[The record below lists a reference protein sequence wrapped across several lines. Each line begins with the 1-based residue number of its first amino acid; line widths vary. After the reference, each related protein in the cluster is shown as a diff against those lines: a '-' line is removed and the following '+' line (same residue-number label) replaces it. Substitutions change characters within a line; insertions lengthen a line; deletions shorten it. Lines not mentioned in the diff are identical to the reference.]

1 MKKNLFLGIA
11 LIALLM
17 ISCKSDDNGLVD
29 YDNQSPSTPLNLTA
43 TNITENSIQLSWEP
57 STDNVSVTGYT
68 LYLDENNIQTITEGT
83 STTISN
89 LVAGVSYNIYVIAF
103 DAEENESDQSNTL
116 TVMTEESQLVL
127 NFETNLSQMG
137 LYSGDLSNLTPAEGV
152 HLYDLNS
159 RLFTDYAHKQ
169 RLVRMPNG
177 EAMQYN
183 GNSLLPIYPDNTIIS
198 KTFYYYEDESNT
210 SSNKII
216 IETRVLIKTEGTWK
230 LGNYIW
236 NSNMTDAVYSDN
248 AIIVPVSYLDAEG
261 ITQDIQYQVPSN
273 QDCITCHHIYDDIV
287 PIGPKLRAMN
297 FNPNN
302 EETSINQLQHFINLG
317 LLEGVSNVSN
327 IDVLADWE
335 DEANF
340 DLLDRGRSY
349 IDVNCAHCHQPGGF
363 VPTGFLL
370 DFRLEVEFSETGIYS
385 RRGQIEDRIQSTT
398 PTYMM
403 PQIGRSLV
411 HDEGV
416 SMLIE
421 YLEAIE
427 E

>member
-1 MKKNLFLGIA
+1 MKKYFILSITCLA
-11 LIALLM
+11 LILT
-17 ISCKSDDNGLVD
+17 SCKSDDNGFTPVDDGDPDPIAPLV
-29 YDNQSPSTPLNLTA
+29 
-43 TNITENSIQLSWEP
+43 
-57 STDNVSVTGYT
+57 
-68 LYLDENNIQTITEGT
+68 
-83 STTISN
+83 
-89 LVAGVSYNIYVIAF
+89 
-103 DAEENESDQSNTL
+103 
-116 TVMTEESQLVL
+116 
-127 NFETNLSQMG
+127 FETNLSEMG
-137 LYSGDLSNLTPAEGV
+137 IYSGALSNLTPAENV

-169 RLVRMPNG
+169 RLIRMPEG

-183 GNSLLPIYPDNTIIS
+183 GNSLFPVFPDNTIIT

-216 IETRVLIKTEGTWK
+216 IETRVIMKTEGTWK
-230 LGNYIW
+230 LGNYVW
-236 NSNMTDAVYSDN
+236 NSNMSDAVYSDN
-248 AIIVPVSYLDAEG
+248 ASTVPVSYLDAEG
-261 ITQDIQYQVPSN
+261 ITQEIQYQIPSN
-273 QDCITCHHIYDDIV
+273 VDCIDCHHNFDDIV

-302 EETSINQLQHFINLG
+302 EETSINQLQHFINIG
-317 LLEGVSNVSN
+317 LLEGITDISE
-327 IDVLADWE
+327 IDILADWE

-340 DLLDRGRSY
+340 DIFERGRAY
-349 IDVNCAHCHQPGGF
+349 IDINCAHCHQPGGY

-370 DFRLEVEFSETGIYS
+370 DFRLETEFSETGIYA
-385 RRGQIEDRIQSTT
+385 RRGQIEDRVQSTT
-398 PTYMM
+398 PVYMM

-416 SMLIE
+416 TLLLE

>member
-1 MKKNLFLGIA
+1 MKKYFIYGLSIIA
-11 LIALLM
+11 LFVV
-17 ISCKSDDNGLVD
+17 SCKSDDNGFTPVDDGDPDPIVPLV
-29 YDNQSPSTPLNLTA
+29 
-43 TNITENSIQLSWEP
+43 
-57 STDNVSVTGYT
+57 
-68 LYLDENNIQTITEGT
+68 
-83 STTISN
+83 
-89 LVAGVSYNIYVIAF
+89 
-103 DAEENESDQSNTL
+103 
-116 TVMTEESQLVL
+116 
-127 NFETNLSQMG
+127 FETNLSEMG
-137 LYSGDLSNLTPAEGV
+137 IYSGDLSNLTPAENV

-169 RLVRMPNG
+169 RLIRMPEG

-183 GNSLLPIYPDNTIIS
+183 GNSLFPVFPDNTIIT

-216 IETRVLIKTEGTWK
+216 IETRVMIKTEGTWK
-230 LGNYIW
+230 IGNYVW
-236 NSNMTDAVYSDN
+236 NSDMSDAVYSDD
-248 AIIVPVSYLDAEG
+248 ASTVPVSYLDAEG
-261 ITQDIQYQVPSN
+261 ISQEIQYQIPSN
-273 QDCITCHHIYDDIV
+273 VDCITCHHTYDDIV

-297 FNPNN
+297 FNPQN
-302 EETSINQLQHFINLG
+302 EETSINQLQHFINIG
-317 LLEGVSNVSN
+317 LLEGITDVSD

-340 DLLDRGRSY
+340 DILERGRAY
-349 IDVNCAHCHQPGGF
+349 IDINCAHCHQPGGY

-370 DFRLEVEFSETGIYS
+370 DFRLETEFSETGIYA
-385 RRGQIEDRIQSTT
+385 RRGQIEDRVQSTT
-398 PTYMM
+398 PVYLM

-416 SMLIE
+416 AMLIE

>member
-1 MKKNLFLGIA
+1 MKKNLLLGIT
-11 LIALLM
+11 LIAILM
-17 ISCKSDDNGLVD
+17 VSCKSDDNGFVPVDDVDPGPVAPLV
-29 YDNQSPSTPLNLTA
+29 
-43 TNITENSIQLSWEP
+43 
-57 STDNVSVTGYT
+57 
-68 LYLDENNIQTITEGT
+68 
-83 STTISN
+83 
-89 LVAGVSYNIYVIAF
+89 
-103 DAEENESDQSNTL
+103 
-116 TVMTEESQLVL
+116 
-127 NFETNLSQMG
+127 FETNLSEMG
-137 LYSGDLSNLTPAEGV
+137 LYSGDLSNLAPAEDV

-169 RLVRMPNG
+169 RLVRMPEG

-183 GNSLLPIYPDNTIIS
+183 GNSLLPVYPDNTIIS

-236 NSNMTDAVYSDN
+236 NSNMTEAVYSND
-248 AIIVPVSYLDAEG
+248 AVTVPVSYLDAEG
-261 ITQDIQYQVPSN
+261 ITQEIQYQVPSN
-273 QDCITCHHIYDDIV
+273 EDCITCHHIYEVIV

-302 EETSINQLQHFINLG
+302 EETTINQLQHFINLG
-317 LLEGVSNVSN
+317 LLEGLTNVSD

-340 DLLDRGRSY
+340 DILERGRSY

-370 DFRLEVEFSETGIYS
+370 DFRFETEFSETGIYA
-385 RRGQIEDRIQSTT
+385 RRGQIEDRVQSTT
-398 PTYMM
+398 PVYMM
-403 PQIGRSLV
+403 PQIGRSIV

-416 SMLIE
+416 AMLLE